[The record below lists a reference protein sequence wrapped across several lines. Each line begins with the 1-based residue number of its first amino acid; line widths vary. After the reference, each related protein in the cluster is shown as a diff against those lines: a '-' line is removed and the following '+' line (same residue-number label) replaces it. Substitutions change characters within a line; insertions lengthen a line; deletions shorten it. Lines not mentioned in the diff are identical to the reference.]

1 MQHIV
6 PRRRGPWHDGPVRI
20 VAIARVFPNRLE
32 PLEGPFNR
40 QQFAAL
46 SAHAGEPVQV
56 LHAVPWFP
64 FASLTGVPERAALLA
79 GLPDTDTVDGMPV
92 TTLRHGYLPRVGMRV
107 ALPLFDRALARHDA
121 LLERADA
128 ILGSWAFPDG
138 CAAVR
143 AAKRLKKPCVV
154 KMHGSDV
161 NVVAKHPVAA
171 QAIRDELAHAD
182 AIVVMAKS
190 LATALV
196 DLGVP
201 ASRMAFVPNGIDGA
215 RFFPRALDEVNA
227 EEGTG
232 TAGPVVLFIGRLE
245 PQKGLGDLLDAWPH
259 VLEAIPSA
267 TLRLVGKGPLKE
279 RASCMHGV
287 EVLGARTHDAIPGE
301 LHRASLF
308 VLPSWAEGMPN
319 VVLEALACG
328 RPVVGTAVGGIP
340 DALASDTAGTVV
352 APHDARALAQ
362 AIAWRLGRGFNA
374 REIAAFGPPSW
385 DESGRQL
392 FDVLA
397 RVCPAPT
404 RR

>member
-6 PRRRGPWHDGPVRI
+6 PERAGPWHDAPVRI

-40 QQFAAL
+40 QQFQAL
-46 SAHAGEPVQV
+46 GAHAGVPVHV
-56 LHAVPWFP
+56 LHAVPAFP
-64 FASLTGVPERAALLA
+64 FAALTGKPARAALLA
-79 GLPDTDTVDGMPV
+79 SLPDTDVVDGMPV
-92 TTLRHGYLPRVGMRV
+92 TTMRHGYVPRIGLPV
-107 ALPLFDRALARHDA
+107 ALPLFEHALGRHEAR
-121 LLERADA
+121 LREADA

-143 AAKRLKKPCVV
+143 VAKRLKKPCVV

-171 QAIRDELAHAD
+171 RAIREHLAHAD
-182 AIVVMAKS
+182 AVVVMAKS
-190 LATALV
+190 LGRALE

-201 ASRMAFVPNGIDGA
+201 RSRIALVPNGIDGA
-215 RFFPRALDEVNA
+215 RFFPRSLDDVRA
-227 EEGTG
+227 AEGTG
-232 TAGPVVLFIGRLE
+232 AAGPVVLFIGRLE
-245 PQKGLGDLLDAWPH
+245 PQKGLGDLLDAWPR
-259 VLEAIPSA
+259 VRQAIPKA
-267 TLRLVGKGPLKE
+267 ILRLVGVGPLDA
-279 RASCMHGV
+279 RAANTAGV
-287 EVLGARTHDAIPGE
+287 EVLGARKHEAIASE

-328 RPVVGTAVGGIP
+328 RPVVGTNVGGIP
-340 DALASDTAGTVV
+340 DALASDVAGSVV
-352 APHDARALAQ
+352 AARDPRALAD
-362 AIAWRLGRGFNA
+362 AVVARLERGFEP

-385 DESGRQL
+385 GESGR
-392 FDVLA
+392 VLCELIA
-397 RVCPAPT
+397 SV